1 MYTEQK
7 LRDVLDEVI
16 DPELGIGINSLG
28 LIYGVRMELDGEGK
42 PESTEITMTFTS
54 PFCPFADAIVE
65 QVESAITLGGFGTP
79 QVTITFDPPWEA
91 SAELRTM
98 LGI

>member
-7 LRDVLDEVI
+7 LREALDTVI

-28 LIYGVRMELDGEGK
+28 LIYQAHIQFGEEGT
-42 PESTEITMTFTS
+42 PQSTEVVMTFTS

-65 QVESAITLGGFGTP
+65 QVESAVTLNGFGEP
-79 QVTITFDPPWEA
+79 KVTITFDPPWEA
-91 SAELRTM
+91 SDELRTM